1 MIDLMQRT
9 ELTLAAYPKPS
20 TVPLPQ
26 QPRPC
31 GSLLC

>member
-1 MIDLMQRT
+1 MIALMLRT
-9 ELTLAAYPKPS
+9 ELTLATYPKPS

-31 GSLLC
+31 GSALC